1 MALCPQLQPS
11 RRHRWLWRGRS
22 LKAESRWRVDGLSLS
37 QESQGAACWVVTGG
51 MSSPDVAS
59 PSLLSPPRWEALR
72 SFQEGKGCG

>member
-1 MALCPQLQPS
+1 M
-11 RRHRWLWRGRS
+11 
-22 LKAESRWRVDGLSLS
+22 DGLSLS